1 MTTKQLAMMAAG
13 LEVAAGSAL
22 IANPDFVVQLLIDAS
37 LSSGGIAVGR
47 VGGFGLLSLGLA
59 CWPTRDVVTAQ
70 ATSGLFIY
78 YLLATLYIGYLG
90 VVGGFVGY
98 LLWPAFVLHGLLA
111 LLLAAPVYGAVR
123 REWHFPKITVQIA
136 SEIVLSPKEKAG
148 TVTKATQRNSL
159 WLHNTGKYLA
169 KGNYVMSQN
178 HFTLSFPLKT
188 PADAKALAEQ
198 LPPLMPAIFQAQDAI
213 GTIHYSRFTVLSEK
227 TLLFLGDFDGE
238 FSQLMAQLAQRAGPV
253 FDAILQ
259 HVVDP
264 PLTPVA
270 DHADTFVEW
279 TAEHLLHAINLYTA
293 YPEVTAKEVKALAAA
308 AEIVGAGELHPF
320 LVILP
325 MKSKLA
331 FIEVELILRA
341 RGHGTTK
348 DLDKVGTPH
357 FAQFVPLED
366 SQVGFFTV
374 YDGSFDKYIADFTKN
389 IGQVFD
395 LLFKF
400 TKGAP
405 PSPCRKYLQEF
416 IDFAAG
422 ANRTPIGFYQAY
434 PGLSVQDIHALIAD
448 SVAQPGSSAA

>member
-1 MTTKQLAMMAAG
+1 
-13 LEVAAGSAL
+13 
-22 IANPDFVVQLLIDAS
+22 
-37 LSSGGIAVGR
+37 
-47 VGGFGLLSLGLA
+47 
-59 CWPTRDVVTAQ
+59 
-70 ATSGLFIY
+70 
-78 YLLATLYIGYLG
+78 
-90 VVGGFVGY
+90 
-98 LLWPAFVLHGLLA
+98 
-111 LLLAAPVYGAVR
+111 
-123 REWHFPKITVQIA
+123 
-136 SEIVLSPKEKAG
+136 
-148 TVTKATQRNSL
+148 
-159 WLHNTGKYLA
+159 
-169 KGNYVMSQN
+169 MSQN
-178 HFTLSFPLKT
+178 HFTLSFPLKS
-188 PADAKALAEQ
+188 PADAKTLAEQ
-198 LPPLMPAIFQAQDAI
+198 LPPLMSGLFQKQDVI
-213 GTIHYSRFTVLSEK
+213 GTIHYSRFTVLSDK

-238 FSQLMAQLAQRAGPV
+238 FGQLMGELAKQAGPV
-253 FDAILQ
+253 FDAIFQ
-259 HVVDP
+259 HVVNP
-264 PLTPVA
+264 PPTPVA
-270 DHADTFVEW
+270 DHADAFVEW
-279 TAEHLLHAINLYTA
+279 TAEHLLKAINLYTA
-293 YPEVTAKEVKALAAA
+293 YPGVTAQEIKVLAAA
-308 AEIVGAGELHPF
+308 ADVVGAGELHPF

-331 FIEVELILRA
+331 FVEVELILRA

-448 SVAQPGSSAA
+448 SKPAVGSSAA

>member
-1 MTTKQLAMMAAG
+1 
-13 LEVAAGSAL
+13 
-22 IANPDFVVQLLIDAS
+22 
-37 LSSGGIAVGR
+37 
-47 VGGFGLLSLGLA
+47 
-59 CWPTRDVVTAQ
+59 
-70 ATSGLFIY
+70 
-78 YLLATLYIGYLG
+78 
-90 VVGGFVGY
+90 
-98 LLWPAFVLHGLLA
+98 
-111 LLLAAPVYGAVR
+111 
-123 REWHFPKITVQIA
+123 
-136 SEIVLSPKEKAG
+136 
-148 TVTKATQRNSL
+148 
-159 WLHNTGKYLA
+159 
-169 KGNYVMSQN
+169 MSQN
-178 HFTLSFPLKT
+178 HFTLRFPLKT
-188 PADAKALAEQ
+188 PADAKALADQ
-198 LPPLMPAIFQAQDAI
+198 LPPLMSGFSQVQDVI
-213 GTIHYSRFTVLSEK
+213 GTVHYSRFTVLSDK

-238 FSQLMAQLAQRAGPV
+238 FSELMGELAKKAGPV
-253 FDAILQ
+253 FDAIFA

-264 PLTPVA
+264 PPTPVA
-270 DHADTFVEW
+270 DHADAFVEW
-279 TAEHLLHAINLYTA
+279 TADHILTAINLYTA
-293 YPEVTAKEVKALAAA
+293 YPGVTAKEIKTLASTAD
-308 AEIVGAGELHPF
+308 ITGAGELHPF

-331 FIEVELILRA
+331 FVEVELILRA

-366 SQVGFFTV
+366 NQVGFFTV

-448 SVAQPGSSAA
+448 SKTTTSSVA